1 MRQAARVMLMTSML
15 YAFISV
21 AGCAHRSPNVSFYTL
36 TPQAAATGNAV
47 QVADKPVS
55 VIVGPADFP
64 RALRRAQLATR
75 SGPNKIEFDQFNRWA
90 GSLDSD
96 FLGTVGS
103 NLSALLGSNR
113 IAVYPNVPVFAVDYQ
128 VSFEVQRFDSDA
140 DGLVTLETRWVLQA
154 GDTAAAVYVGQ
165 FNDTR
170 MAASTDPSATVAAH
184 SELVAALSQD
194 IAAQIRQDVA
204 GP

>member
-15 YAFISV
+15 CALICT
-21 AGCAHRSPNVSFYTL
+21 AGCVHRSPNVSFYTL

-47 QVADKPVS
+47 QVAGKPVG

-128 VSFEVQRFDSDA
+128 VSFEVQRFDSDTN
-140 DGLVTLETRWVLQA
+140 GTVTLISRWTVQSND
-154 GDTAAAVYVGQ
+154 DTTEVYVGQ
-165 FNDTR
+165 FSDTR
-170 MAASTDPSATVAAH
+170 AEAAGDRSAVVAAY
-184 SELVAALSQD
+184 SDLVAALSRD
-194 IAAQIRQDVA
+194 IAAQIRQSVA
-204 GP
+204 GR